1 MEYPKWLYSATAA
14 PVIVA
19 DPFEHA
25 AMGAGW
31 AETPAAFTETAAVLE
46 NGETPAAA
54 EVPEVPEVPH
64 LPEVPQL
71 PEVPKAKKPAAPRKP
86 RGKAAAK

>member
-54 EVPEVPEVPH
+54 EVPEVPEVP
-64 LPEVPQL
+64 QL